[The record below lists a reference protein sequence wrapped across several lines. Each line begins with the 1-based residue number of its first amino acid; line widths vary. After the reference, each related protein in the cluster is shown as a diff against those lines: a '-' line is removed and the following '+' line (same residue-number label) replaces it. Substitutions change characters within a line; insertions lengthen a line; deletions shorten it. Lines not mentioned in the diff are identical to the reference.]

1 MPLTIPPQIKT
12 LLAQP
17 VAVFGGGVSGQAV
30 LNLLA
35 RLGAHGVIF
44 DEKQPGARTIFTA
57 EDARAHRLVVF
68 SPGFRPEHPWFWYT
82 RAAECVCLGEVDFAS
97 LFWRGKVVAITG
109 TNGKTTLTEFITH
122 ALIYIGRDARAT
134 GNIGHPFTQL
144 VLETDGGVFD
154 DIAVV
159 EVSSFQAES
168 FRHFRADSALWTN
181 FAEDHLE
188 RHPGMAAY
196 FEAKWHLL
204 DRTVGGDF
212 FVGSSVQTHAE
223 KFGHGLPPEACVATE
238 NQPADV
244 LLRGTVF
251 EHYPQR
257 ENFILA
263 AAWWQRAGLP
273 EGDLYTSAHSFR
285 LGRHRLAQIA
295 EHRGV
300 TYWNDSKATNFHATE
315 AALSG
320 FVEPVH
326 LIAGGKAKG
335 GDISAFAARIAPKIR
350 HAYLIGETQPTL
362 AAAFATLGVAH
373 TVCKDLEPA
382 VRLAVKNATVG
393 AHVLLSP
400 GFASLDQF
408 RSYQD
413 RGEQFENL
421 VHSFAASSPS

>member
-1 MPLTIPPQIKT
+1 MLTAPHQIKS

-30 LNLLA
+30 LSLLN
-35 RLGAHGVIF
+35 RLGARGVLF
-44 DEKQPGARTIFTA
+44 DEKQAGARSVFTA
-57 EDARAHRLVVF
+57 EDARTHRLVIF

-82 RAAECVCLGEVDFAS
+82 RAAECSCLSELDFAS

-109 TNGKTTLTEFITH
+109 TNGKTTLTEFVTH
-122 ALIYIGRDARAT
+122 ALMYIGRDARAT
-134 GNIGHPFTQL
+134 GNIGYPFAQL
-144 VLETDGGVFD
+144 ILETDGGVFD
-154 DIAVV
+154 DIAVC

-168 FRHFRADSALWTN
+168 FRYFRADSALWTN

-204 DRTVGGDF
+204 DRTVGGEV
-212 FVGSSVQTHAE
+212 FVGTSVQTYAAQ
-223 KFGHGLPPEACVATE
+223 FGHGLPPEACVATE

-257 ENFILA
+257 ENFIIA

-273 EGDLYTSAHSFR
+273 EADLYTAAQSFQ
-285 LGRHRLAQIA
+285 LGRHRLARFA
-295 EHRGV
+295 EYKGV
-300 TYWNDSKATNFHATE
+300 TYWNDSKATNFHAAE
-315 AALSG
+315 AALAG
-320 FVEPVH
+320 FAAPVH
-326 LIAGGKAKG
+326 LVLGGKAKG
-335 GDISAFAARIAPKIR
+335 GDIPAFVRRIAPKVR
-350 HAYLIGETQPTL
+350 HAYLIGETKDIL
-362 AAAFATLGVAH
+362 AEQLAMAGVAH
-373 TVCKDLEPA
+373 TLSGELEPA
-382 VRLAVKNATVG
+382 TRLAVKNAAPG
-393 AHVLLSP
+393 EHVILSP

-413 RGEQFENL
+413 RGDQFETL
-421 VHSFAASSPS
+421 VHLYAAASLTS